1 MNACHLNGAGPA
13 RLDPPRVTLFEKC
26 PSSEQHPRKRVKTLA
41 KSHLR
46 LITPT
51 AEKRTVTPARR
62 PNADLRT
69 REYLTT
75 AEVERLL
82 KATKGNRWSHRD
94 STMILVAYR
103 HGLRASELTDLRWDQ
118 VDFPTATLHVRRVKQ
133 GSPSTHPI
141 LGDELRCLR
150 RLQREQDPKSP
161 FVFTSERGS
170 PFTTA
175 GFARMVEPCGR
186 AGEARLQG
194 ASPHAAAC
202 LRLRSGKRGPRHPG
216 AASLFGTS
224 QYSAHRAVHRAGS
237 RAVQTFLEGLI
248 WVRNTVRCQDPRL
261 TQD

>member
-1 MNACHLNGAGPA
+1 
-13 RLDPPRVTLFEKC
+13 
-26 PSSEQHPRKRVKTLA
+26 LA

-51 AEKRTVTPARR
+51 AEKRTVTPTRR

-133 GSPSTHPI
+133 GTPSTHPI
-141 LGDELRCLR
+141 LGDELRWLR
-150 RLQREQDPKSP
+150 KLQHEQHPKSP
-161 FVFTSERGS
+161 FMFTSERGS

-175 GFARMVEPCGR
+175 GFARMVER
-186 AGEARLQG
+186 A
-194 ASPHAAAC
+194 
-202 LRLRSGKRGPRHPG
+202 
-216 AASLFGTS
+216 
-224 QYSAHRAVHRAGS
+224 
-237 RAVQTFLEGLI
+237 AVQAKLGFKEHPHMLRHACGFALASKGHDTRALQAYLGHKNI
-248 WVRNTVRCQDPRL
+248 QHTVRYTELSPTRFKDFWKN
-261 TQD
+261 